1 MRKGQGTA
9 SGMDGAGDR
18 ARPRLQHHILPV
30 AGTMLGI
37 CTTLI
42 GLVKILE
49 TRIGPSRVD
58 EFGGVVGILFLFS
71 ALASYGAIR
80 LEAARMRLSLRLE
93 RAADACFV
101 VGLLSL
107 TVLAL
112 FFAYELV

>member
-1 MRKGQGTA
+1 MAIEQGK
-9 SGMDGAGDR
+9 
-18 ARPRLQHHILPV
+18 ARQHILPT

-49 TRIGPSRVD
+49 GRLGPSHVD
-58 EFGGVVGILFLFS
+58 EVGGLVGALFLFS

-80 LEAARMRLSLRLE
+80 TESRVPLSRQLE
-93 RAADACFV
+93 RVADACFL

-107 TVLAL
+107 TGLSL
-112 FFAYELV
+112 MFAYELL